1 VTTVRIVF
9 ALQSLRAAR
18 APDGSE
24 VPDWRLH
31 QRLIVL
37 ADTVPTK
44 DGGHR
49 AVPLWL
55 RVYGHKGLLSRVALL
70 GRPGRPAVDAEVAS
84 GLLETAVRLLRA
96 AGTAVSAVDIEP
108 ASDDVAELRWD
119 TVTARVE
126 LAAATGTRPVTVSA
140 EYGLALAA
148 VAGAPVRVAD
158 EVMDRLAVPVPGED
172 MLAPFLPLADARPP
186 GGPGQPRRFEPR
198 NMAFTGGL
206 DYWELAG
213 SFSDD
218 GQPAG
223 PDYSCTAANQSAV
236 LAATVPEPAGSAA
249 LVQAIY
255 AEDYRGSAV
264 TCRGQ
269 LRAVGVAGQAGLHLA
284 VSGPPDGPLS
294 RPLLGHGSSPTAPGS
309 SDWTW
314 HEVTVPVPGEAIAI
328 RFGISLAGRGRIEL
342 RGAELTPAPPGTRE

>member
-31 QRLIVL
+31 QRLVVL
-37 ADTVPTK
+37 AD
-44 DGGHR
+44 DAGHR

-55 RVYGHKGLLSRVALL
+55 RVFGRKELLSRVARLS
-70 GRPGRPAVDAEVAS
+70 RMARPAADAEVAS
-84 GLLETAVRLLRA
+84 GLLETAVRLLRT

-108 ASDDVAELRWD
+108 ASDDVPELRWD
-119 TVTARVE
+119 TVTARVG
-126 LAAATGTRPVTVSA
+126 LTTATGTRPVTVSA

-158 EVMDRLAVPVPGED
+158 KVMGRLAVPVPGED

-186 GGPGQPRRFEPR
+186 GRPGQPRRFEPR

-223 PDYSCTAANQSAV
+223 QDYSCAAAGQSAV
-236 LAATVPEPAGSAA
+236 LAATVPEPAGSAV
-249 LVQAIY
+249 LVQTIY
-255 AEDYRGSAV
+255 AEEYRGRTV
-264 TCRGQ
+264 TFSGQ
-269 LRAVGVAGQAGLHLA
+269 LRTTGMAGQAGLHLA
-284 VSGPPDGPLS
+284 VSGPPDGPIG
-294 RPLLGHGSSPTAPGS
+294 RPLLDHGSSLSAPGS
-309 SDWTW
+309 ADWTW
-314 HEVTVPVPGEAIAI
+314 HEVTVPVPGEATAI

-342 RGAELTPAPPGTRE
+342 RGAELTPAPPGTQE

>member
-1 VTTVRIVF
+1 VTTVRVV
-9 ALQSLRAAR
+9 LSHHNRPAR

-31 QRLIVL
+31 QRLVVL

-44 DGGHR
+44 DGGYR

-55 RVYGHKGLLSRVALL
+55 QVYGNKELLSRL
-70 GRPGRPAVDAEVAS
+70 GRPAADAEVAS
-84 GLLETAVRLLRA
+84 GLLETAVRLLRT
-96 AGTAVSAVDIEP
+96 AGTEVRAVDIEP
-108 ASDDVAELRWD
+108 ASDDTPELRWD
-119 TVTARVE
+119 TVTARVG
-126 LAAATGTRPVTVSA
+126 LAAATGTQPVTVSA
-140 EYGLALAA
+140 KYGLALAA

-172 MLAPFLPLADARPP
+172 MLAPFLPPADARPP
-186 GGPGQPRRFEPR
+186 GRPARRFEPR
-198 NMAFTGGL
+198 NMAFTDGL

-223 PDYSCTAANQSAV
+223 QDYSCAVADQSAV
-236 LAATVPEPAGSAA
+236 LTATVPEPAGSAVF
-249 LVQAIY
+249 VQAIY
-255 AEDYRGSAV
+255 ADDYRGRTV
-264 TCRGQ
+264 TFRGQ
-269 LRAVGVAGQAGLHLA
+269 LRAADLAGQAGLHLA
-284 VSGPPDGPLS
+284 VSGPPVGPLGAA
-294 RPLLGHGSSPTAPGS
+294 LLGHGSSQAAPGS

-314 HEVTVPVPGEAIAI
+314 HEVTVPVPGEATVI
-328 RFGISLAGRGRIEL
+328 RFGVSLPGHGRIEL

>member
-1 VTTVRIVF
+1 
-9 ALQSLRAAR
+9 
-18 APDGSE
+18 
-24 VPDWRLH
+24 VPDWRQH
-31 QRLIVL
+31 QRLVVL

-55 RVYGHKGLLSRVALL
+55 RVFGHKELL
-70 GRPGRPAVDAEVAS
+70 GRVARLSRPARPAADAEVAS
-84 GLLETAVRLLRA
+84 GLLETAVRLLRT
-96 AGTAVSAVDIEP
+96 AGTEVSAVDIEP
-108 ASDDVAELRWD
+108 ASDDVPELRWD
-119 TVTARVE
+119 TVTARVG
-126 LAAATGTRPVTVSA
+126 LTAATGTRPVTVSA

-186 GGPGQPRRFEPR
+186 GRLGHPRRFEPR

-223 PDYSCTAANQSAV
+223 QDYSCAAADQSAV
-236 LAATVPEPAGSAA
+236 LAATVPEPAGSAV

-255 AEDYRGSAV
+255 AEDYRGRTV
-264 TCRGQ
+264 TFRGQ
-269 LRAVGVAGQAGLHLA
+269 LRATGIAGQAGLHLA
-284 VSGPPDGPLS
+284 VSGPPDGPVG
-294 RPLLGHGSSPTAPGS
+294 RPLLDHGSSLSAPGS
-309 SDWTW
+309 ADWTW
-314 HEVTVPVPGEAIAI
+314 HEVTVAVPGEAIAI

-342 RGAELTPAPPGTRE
+342 RGAELTPAPPGTPA

>member
-1 VTTVRIVF
+1 VTTVRIIH
-9 ALQSLRAAR
+9 ALRHNRPAR
-18 APDGSE
+18 APDGSD

-55 RVYGHKGLLSRVALL
+55 RVFGQKELLSRL
-70 GRPGRPAVDAEVAS
+70 GRPAADAEVAS
-84 GLLETAVRLLRA
+84 GLLGTAARLLRT

-108 ASDDVAELRWD
+108 ASDDVPELRWD

-126 LAAATGTRPVTVSA
+126 LATATGTRPFTVSA

-158 EVMDRLAVPVPGED
+158 EVMGRLAVLVPGED
-172 MLAPFLPLADARPP
+172 MLAPFLPPANARPP
-186 GGPGQPRRFEPR
+186 GRPARRFEPR
-198 NMAFTGGL
+198 NMAFTDGL

-223 PDYSCTAANQSAV
+223 PDYSCTATDQSAA
-236 LAATVPEPAGSAA
+236 LAATVPEPAGSAV
-249 LVQAIY
+249 LVQAIF
-255 AEDYRGSAV
+255 AEDYHDR
-264 TCRGQ
+264 TITFRGQ
-269 LRAVGVAGQAGLHLA
+269 LRTTGLADQAGLYLA
-284 VSGPPDGPLS
+284 VSGPAS
-294 RPLLGHGSSPTAPGS
+294 ESMAARPLLDHGSSAAAPGS

-314 HEVTVPVPGEAIAI
+314 HEVTVPVPGAATAIL
-328 RFGISLAGRGRIEL
+328 FGISLAGHGRIEL
-342 RGAELTPAPPGTRE
+342 RGAELIPAPPRTGK